1 MLPKITKEIIIV
13 AKGTEFLEPASVAF
27 VKDRTVNEGG
37 GVKVGRRVLVGTI
50 LN

>member
-1 MLPKITKEIIIV
+1 MIPRVASAIIIV
-13 AKGTEFLEPASVAF
+13 ANGTEFLEFAVAAS